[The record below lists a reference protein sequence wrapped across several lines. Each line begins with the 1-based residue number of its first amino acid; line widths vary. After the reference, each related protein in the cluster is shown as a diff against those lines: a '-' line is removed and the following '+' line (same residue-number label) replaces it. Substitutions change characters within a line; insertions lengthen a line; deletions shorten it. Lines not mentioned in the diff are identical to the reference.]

1 MSEESQLIDQLNKSS
16 YKAFNVLY
24 EQYSDLLYGFVFGLT
39 KSHGETK
46 EIVQEAFIRIW
57 IYREQ
62 VDSKQPFKAWLYKIA
77 KNQVIDSM
85 RKQIANPLFEDYLI
99 HSANENLIVSA
110 EDCTYDFD
118 VFKQS
123 LQKAKTKLSPRQVEI
138 FDLCKEQG
146 FTAKETAVLLN
157 LSEQIVYNYLS
168 QALAIIRKEL
178 SSYQLLLFMLFLE

>member
-1 MSEESQLIDQLNKSS
+1 MLEESQLIGELNKSS
-16 YKAFNVLY
+16 YKAFNALY
-24 EQYSDLLYGFVFGLT
+24 DLYFDLLYGFVFSLT
-39 KSHGETK
+39 KSHTETK

-62 VDSKQPFKAWLYKIA
+62 IDPKQPFKAWLYKIA
-77 KNQVIDSM
+77 NNQVIDSI
-85 RKQIANPLFEDYLI
+85 RKQTANPLFEDYLS
-99 HSANENLIVSA
+99 HAANENLIVSA
-110 EDCTYDFD
+110 EEYTYDFD

-123 LQKAKTKLSPRQVEI
+123 LQKAKKKLSPRQAEV

-146 FTAKETAVLLN
+146 LTSKEAAAILN

-178 SSYQLLLFMLFLE
+178 SSYHLLLLMLFLK